1 VEDDSEGL
9 HWFRLSPLSVIAARN
24 RLRIQLT
31 FNKSRGVRTLCYEP
45 LLSSSVIPVKE
56 KNKIKNI
63 KHQISKSFRKRTM
76 WRNILVLPFL
86 NDLEFCRA
94 KKMELIKQQFSK
106 SFRKKPQSS
115 C

>member
-9 HWFRLSPLSVIAARN
+9 HRFSLSRLSVIAARN

-31 FNKSRGVRTLCYEP
+31 FNKSRGVGTFCYEP
-45 LLSSSVIPVKE
+45 LLSSSIPVKQ

-63 KHQISKSFRKRTM
+63 KYQISKSFRKRAM
-76 WRNILVLPFL
+76 WRNIIVLPFL
-86 NDLEFCRA
+86 NDQEFCRA